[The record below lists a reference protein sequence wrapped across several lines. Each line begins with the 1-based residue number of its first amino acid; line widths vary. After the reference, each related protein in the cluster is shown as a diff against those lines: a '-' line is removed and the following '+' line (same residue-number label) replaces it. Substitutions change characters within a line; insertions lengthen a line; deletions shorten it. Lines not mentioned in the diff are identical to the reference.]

1 MHEKTPS
8 FEDQTCLEKSY
19 CEEPPRS
26 DDVELEKYGFQ
37 HDEND
42 TLIPIEGIIQSE
54 ELMDIDQSNM
64 ETQVI
69 DAQASQT
76 ESIIIIILLV

>member
-26 DDVELEKYGFQ
+26 DDVEPEKYGFQ
-37 HDEND
+37 HDDESD
-42 TLIPIEGIIQSE
+42 TLIGIIQSE